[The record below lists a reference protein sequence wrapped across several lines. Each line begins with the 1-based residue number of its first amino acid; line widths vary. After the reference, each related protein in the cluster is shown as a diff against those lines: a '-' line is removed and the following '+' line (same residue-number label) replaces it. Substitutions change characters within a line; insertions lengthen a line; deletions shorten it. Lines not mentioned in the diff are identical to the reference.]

1 MEGGSG
7 NRAAFFV
14 SHVRAAGADCHGRAA
29 PRCASEKGGPPIAG
43 RPPLPHG
50 LAAQAVL
57 GRQNLAR
64 SVTPYWR
71 GGRVKAERELL
82 MPEPRSV
89 VLKVTPRTT
98 SSVRLLTQPSIA

>member
-7 NRAAFFV
+7 NRAAFLV
-14 SHVRAAGADCHGRAA
+14 SHVRAAGAACLCRAA
-29 PRCASEKGGPPIAG
+29 TLRKRKGRPANRGP
-43 RPPLPHG
+43 PPLPHG

-57 GRQNLAR
+57 GRQNFAR

-71 GGRVKAERELL
+71 GGRMKAERELAK
-82 MPEPRSV
+82 PDPRSV